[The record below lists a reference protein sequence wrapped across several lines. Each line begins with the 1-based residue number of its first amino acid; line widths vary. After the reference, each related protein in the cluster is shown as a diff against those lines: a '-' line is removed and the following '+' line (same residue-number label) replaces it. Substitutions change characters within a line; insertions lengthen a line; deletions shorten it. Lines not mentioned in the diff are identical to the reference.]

1 MFELIPLYGL
11 LGFIPAVQRWGVI
24 GLTQPYEMYVLA
36 VVYGFILGGISGYCR
51 SVFGELIPPGSE
63 AAFYALYAITDKGS
77 SIFGP
82 AVVGYLTD
90 TFGDIRCAFWFLAVL
105 LAVPLPLVMMV
116 DVDRGRKE
124 GRRLAKEEL
133 RELGLR
139 NSEDILIEEEEE
151 MGLEDERGNSEIRS
165 YEGLRLSGED
175 EESRGRVGGYR

>member
-1 MFELIPLYGL
+1 MYGL
-11 LGFIPAVQRWGVI
+11 LGFIPAIQRWGVI